1 LANTAQAKKR
11 SRQNETRRQRNTSA
25 RSMMRT
31 SIKKIIK
38 AIEAGD
44 KTGAQTAYQA
54 TAPILDRLALK
65 NLIHKNKATRHKS
78 RLSKRIKDM

>member
-11 SRQNETRRQRNTSA
+11 VRQNEARRQRNASA

-31 SIKKIIK
+31 SIKKVIK
-38 AIEAGD
+38 AIETGD
-44 KTGAQTAYQA
+44 KTGAQAAYQS
-54 TAPILDRLALK
+54 TVPVLDRLAGK

-78 RLSKRIKDM
+78 RLSKRIKEM